1 MPLHDDHS
9 DQDLVREA
17 VGGSREALDRLLRR
31 HESAIYG
38 LAVRMLWEPQD
49 AEDATQE
56 VLLKIATRL
65 SSFRAESTFRT
76 WAYRIAANHLIS
88 VKRSKAEE
96 TIGGFDCYARALAA
110 IPLEDIADD
119 AALSPEDAT
128 LAFEVKV
135 GCTIGMLLCLERD
148 QRIVYILGEIL
159 EVPDVVGAEVLGTSR
174 DNFRQRLARAREQLR
189 SFLAG
194 NCGLADPRNGCRC
207 ARKTQGFIRAGLV
220 DPSSLRFATP
230 HRTAVEQVAARR
242 ARELDAWFGTSLEA
256 IYRGDTLRPA
266 RDVVD
271 AVTTIVRSAE
281 AERLLA
287 SPGSLRN

>member
-1 MPLHDDHS
+1 MPPHDPS
-9 DQDLVREA
+9 DRDLVRAA
-17 VGGSREALDRLLRR
+17 VGGSREALDQLLRR

-38 LAVRMLWEPQD
+38 LAVRMLWEPRD

-56 VLLKIATRL
+56 ILLKIATRL
-65 SSFRAESTFRT
+65 SSFRGECAFAT
-76 WAYRIAANHLIS
+76 WAYRVAANHLIS
-88 VKRSKAEE
+88 VRRSKPEE
-96 TIGGFDCYARALAA
+96 TISGFDCYARALAA
-110 IPLEDIADD
+110 VPLEEIADE

-128 LAFEVKV
+128 LAYEVKV

-148 QRIVYILGEIL
+148 QRIVFILGEVL
-159 EVPDVVGAEVLGTSR
+159 EVPDAVGSEVLGTSR
-174 DNFRQRLARAREQLR
+174 DNYRQRLARAREQLR

-220 DPSSLRFATP
+220 DPSSLRFAIP
-230 HRTAVEQVAARR
+230 HRTAVEQVAPRR

-256 IYRGDTLRPA
+256 ICRGDALRPP
-266 RDVVD
+266 RDVVE
-271 AVTTIVRSAE
+271 AVTAILRSAE

-287 SPGSLRN
+287 APGSLRS